1 MNATLF
7 KKNIFLCAVFFLFS
21 VQGAFAANF
30 SDVVNFNVEES
41 FDASGRE
48 RVEATLVKTTNKL
61 YFYVEKS
68 WWDSQPHAKQDQ
80 ILSNLNNL
88 SQEFDNKIY
97 PVLTS
102 VFGSEW
108 KPGVDGDSRIT
119 VLFEAMNSN
128 EGGYFR
134 TADEY
139 IKLQI
144 PASNEREMVYLALDR
159 IDDPRL
165 KVFLAHEFMH
175 LITFNQKNK
184 IFGADEEVWLNE
196 ARADYSSTI
205 LGYDDVYSGSNLQQR
220 VKDFI
225 ENPSDSITE
234 WTGTKY
240 DYANVSLFMHYVLDH
255 YGITILSDSLQ
266 SKYAGIESINYALRK
281 TGYKESFSEIFTDWT
296 VASVLNNC
304 SFNSKYCY
312 LNEKLKNFRISPALN
327 FLPLTG
333 NVSLSVSNVTKNWQG
348 NWLKFIG
355 GNGDLQL
362 DFSSIKG
369 LEFSVPYIIEDSASS
384 QALKF
389 LQLDENQ
396 KGGISIEKF
405 GADYKSLIILP
416 SLQSKLSGFDGAE
429 FTYPFTYKVSIKGSA
444 ETEDQDLIQ
453 QLLDKIAYLK
463 SEIERLQQG
472 NANGQNFC
480 SELNNN
486 LYYGLLNNEQV
497 KCLQSFLKSQGPDI
511 YSAGYVTGN
520 FLAMTRL
527 AVIRFQEKYASE
539 ILAPLGL
546 SSGTGFAGPS
556 TRAKINQILSL

>member
-1 MNATLF
+1 
-7 KKNIFLCAVFFLFS
+7 
-21 VQGAFAANF
+21 
-30 SDVVNFNVEES
+30 
-41 FDASGRE
+41 
-48 RVEATLVKTTNKL
+48 
-61 YFYVEKS
+61 
-68 WWDSQPHAKQDQ
+68 
-80 ILSNLNNL
+80 
-88 SQEFDNKIY
+88 
-97 PVLTS
+97 
-102 VFGSEW
+102 
-108 KPGVDGDSRIT
+108 
-119 VLFEAMNSN
+119 
-128 EGGYFR
+128 
-134 TADEY
+134 
-139 IKLQI
+139 
-144 PASNEREMVYLALDR
+144 
-159 IDDPRL
+159 
-165 KVFLAHEFMH
+165 
-175 LITFNQKNK
+175 
-184 IFGADEEVWLNE
+184 
-196 ARADYSSTI
+196 
-205 LGYDDVYSGSNLQQR
+205 
-220 VKDFI
+220 
-225 ENPSDSITE
+225 
-234 WTGTKY
+234 
-240 DYANVSLFMHYVLDH
+240 
-255 YGITILSDSLQ
+255 
-266 SKYAGIESINYALRK
+266 
-281 TGYKESFSEIFTDWT
+281 
-296 VASVLNNC
+296 
-304 SFNSKYCY
+304 
-312 LNEKLKNFRISPALN
+312 
-327 FLPLTG
+327 
-333 NVSLSVSNVTKNWQG
+333 
-348 NWLKFIG
+348 
-355 GNGDLQL
+355 
-362 DFSSIKG
+362 
-369 LEFSVPYIIEDSASS
+369 VPYIIEDSASS

>member
-1 MNATLF
+1 MN
-7 KKNIFLCAVFFLFS
+7 KKIIFIAIFCIL
-21 VQGAFAANF
+21 FAAQSATAVDFGNNI
-30 SDVVNFNVEES
+30 NFNVDEN
-41 FDASGRE
+41 FDASGRSKITA
-48 RVEATLVKTTNKL
+48 VLVKTSPKL
-61 YFYVEKS
+61 YFYVEKT
-68 WWDSQPHAKQDQ
+68 WWDSQSQLKQNE
-80 ILSNLNNL
+80 ILANLGNL
-88 SQEFDNKIY
+88 SSEFENNIY
-97 PVLTS
+97 PTLTS

-108 KPGVDGDSRIT
+108 NPGVDGDSRIT

-134 TADEY
+134 TADEH

-159 IDDPRL
+159 IDDQRL
-165 KVFLAHEFMH
+165 KVFLAHEFIH

-184 IFGADEEVWLNE
+184 IFKIDEEIWLNE
-196 ARADYSSTI
+196 ARADYSSNI
-205 LGYDDVYSGSNLQQR
+205 LGYDNIYSGSNLQQR

-225 ENPSDSITE
+225 ESPSDPITE
-234 WTGTKY
+234 WKGTKY
-240 DYANVSLFMHYVLDH
+240 DYASVSLFMHYFLDH
-255 YGITILSDSLQ
+255 YGINILIDSLK
-266 SKYAGIESINYALRK
+266 SKYVGIESINYALQK
-281 TGYKESFSEIFTDWT
+281 NGFKENFSQIFTNLT
-296 VASVLNNC
+296 ITSVLNNC
-304 SFNSKYCY
+304 SFSQDYCY
-312 LNEKLKNFRISPALN
+312 LNKNLKNFRLAPSLN

-333 NVSLSVSNVTKNWQG
+333 SVSLSVSNVTKNWAG

-511 YSAGYVTGN
+511 YSAGYVTVN

-527 AVIRFQEKYASE
+527 AVIRLQEKYASE